1 LVPKG
6 KGGDKSMQE
15 AIQGQNLKESI
26 AMAFNLGVWMRQKK
40 GHEGRVLEVAKELR
54 DIIFWNISQQY
65 SNIYSPEILE
75 ANVEYFLEIALLG
88 YILPDI
94 CPPDEE
100 LKNKLI
106 ALIEAKARTT
116 YKKDQD
122 KQEQPT
128 ITSY

>member
-1 LVPKG
+1 
-6 KGGDKSMQE
+6 MQE

-40 GHEGRVLEVAKELR
+40 GHEGRVLEAAKELR

-65 SNIYSPEILE
+65 SNTYPPEILE